1 MSKYK
6 ILVSDSLDEE
16 GLALLKQG
24 GEVSYQ
30 PKISA
35 EDLIVEIGSYHALV
49 VRSRTK
55 VSPAVIQGGAQLKVI
70 GRAGVG
76 VDNIDLAA
84 AAAAGIAVVNSPLA
98 ATTAVAEMTLGLMLA
113 LARQLPAMDASLKM
127 GKWEKSGYMGSEL
140 NGKILGIVGLG
151 RIGSQVARFAIALGM
166 HVLAYHPE
174 FSDEEVTRLGAQV
187 TSLDELLAQ
196 SDYISLHLPLTEET
210 RNFLGPAQFARMK
223 PGVRVVN
230 TARGG
235 IIDEAALCQALDSG
249 QVAGAA
255 LDVFSVEPVAPGS
268 IATHPRVIATPHI
281 AAQTDEAQARAGV
294 AIAEEVLAALQG
306 GPLRW
311 RVV

>member
-1 MSKYK
+1 MSKFK

-35 EDLIVEIGSYHALV
+35 EDLVVEIGPYHALV

-55 VSPAVIQGGAQLKVI
+55 VTAAVIQAGAQLKVI

-84 AAAAGIAVVNSPLA
+84 AAAAGVAVVNSPLA
-98 ATTAVAEMTLGLMLA
+98 ATTAVAEMTIGLALA
-113 LARQLPAMDASLKM
+113 LARQLPALDAAMKM
-127 GKWEKSGYMGSEL
+127 GKWEKGGTLGSEL
-140 NGKILGIVGLG
+140 SGKTLGIVGLG
-151 RIGSQVARFAIALGM
+151 RIGSQVARYASALGM

-174 FSDEEVTRLGAQV
+174 YSAAEVSQLGAQV
-187 TSLDELLAQ
+187 AAFDELLVQ

-210 RNFLGPAQFARMK
+210 HNFLGPAQFERMK
-223 PGVRVVN
+223 PGVRLVN

-249 QVAGAA
+249 RVAGAA
-255 LDVFSVEPVAPGS
+255 LDVFAVEPVAQGS
-268 IATHPRVIATPHI
+268 IASHPRVIATPHI
-281 AAQTDEAQARAGV
+281 ASQTVEAQARAGV
-294 AIAEEVLAALQG
+294 AIAEEVLAALEG
-306 GPLRW
+306 RPLRW